1 MQMENWTG
9 DELTLLSGN
18 RRPCAYTR
26 EEMAESLHE
35 AEADYKA
42 GRYVLHEDLFK
53 EYGL

>member
-1 MQMENWTG
+1 MQKANWTG
-9 DELTLLSGN
+9 DELSLLNGK

-42 GRYVLHEDLFK
+42 GRYVSHEDLYK